1 MTPNTTDYQWYK
13 EKSSPYQ
20 KIFNYIK
27 YLDLNQGYRQMQNL
41 RYMRLYG
48 NMEFTGLTMQNFFR
62 AEPSYNVQ
70 NRVTL
75 NIVGSM
81 IDTATSKITQNKPRP
96 YFLTDGGDWSL
107 QKKGKKL
114 TKFIDGAFYGS
125 KFYENAAIGF
135 KDAAIFGTGCVKIFQ
150 QNGEIKTERIFID
163 EIMVDDVETIYG
175 TPRQMHQR
183 KWIHKDTL
191 GGVFPGHKGAIDAA
205 MNDLVDGGVNDYMTR
220 NGEMLLV
227 IESWKLP
234 SGKDKDDGRHTISI
248 SNETLLDEKW
258 TKEYFP
264 FVFFRWNRKPIGFF
278 GQGIAEQLTGLQ
290 LEINKIMRTIQVS
303 MHLVSVPKIF
313 VEASSK
319 IVAAHLNNKI
329 GGIIKYAGTPP
340 TEGKLGSIPAELFQ
354 HLDRL
359 YQRAF
364 EVVGI
369 SQLAAQ
375 SVKPAG
381 LNSGKALRTY
391 DDLES
396 ERFQTVEKDYQS
408 QFINAAHIM
417 IDLVKEIAEE
427 NGGVFSLKVPGK
439 KFLDT
444 IDWQDV
450 HLEND
455 QYMMQIFPTNALSK
469 DPAARLQE
477 VQELLQAGFI
487 GKEDGVKLLDYPDLE
502 GFYNMA
508 NAGIEDIERQIEL
521 MVDKGEYQ
529 SPEPYQNL
537 ATGIVRM
544 QQAYLRNRIDGAP
557 EEVLDLL
564 RRWVEDAKELI
575 DRANVEMQAQQQQAT
590 MQATANQQAQAAQ
603 AANSAQPGMGRPERA
618 PTSDMLPAV
627 ASGSAGTA
635 GM

>member
-1 MTPNTTDYQWYK
+1 MTPNTTDFQWYK
-13 EKSSPYQ
+13 EKGAPYQ

-81 IDTATSKITQNKPRP
+81 VDTATSKITQNKPRP

-135 KDAAIFGTGCVKIFQ
+135 KDAGIFGTGCVKIFQ
-150 QNGEIKTERIFID
+150 QNGEIKSERIFID

-258 TKEYFP
+258 TKDYFP

-340 TEGKLGSIPAELFQ
+340 TEGKLGTIPVELFS

-417 IDLVKEIAEE
+417 IDLIKEIADE
-427 NGGVFSLKVPGK
+427 NGGKFNIKVPGK

-444 IDWQDV
+444 IDWTDV

-455 QYMMQIFPTNALSK
+455 QYMMQIFPTNALSR
-469 DPAARLQE
+469 DPSARLQE

-487 GKEDGVKLLDYPDLE
+487 AKEDGVKLLDYPDLE

-521 MVDKGEYQ
+521 MVDKQEYQ

-537 ATGIVRM
+537 ASGITRM
-544 QQAYLRNRIDGAP
+544 QQAYLRNRTDGAP

-564 RRWVEDAKELI
+564 RRWMEDAKELI
-575 DRANVEMQAQQQQAT
+575 DRANVEMQSQQQQAV
-590 MQATANQQAQAAQ
+590 MAATAAQQQQAAQ
-603 AANSAQPGMGRPERA
+603 AANQPGMGRPEHA
-618 PTSDMLPAV
+618 PVSDMLPAN
-627 ASGSAGTA
+627 ASGASGTA
-635 GM
+635 TA

>member
-1 MTPNTTDYQWYK
+1 MSQNTTDYQWYK
-13 EKSSPYQ
+13 EKSKVYE
-20 KIFNYIK
+20 KLFNYVK
-27 YLDLNQGYRQMQNL
+27 FLDLNQNYRQLANL

-48 NMEFTGLTMQNFFR
+48 NLEFTGLTMQNFFR
-62 AEPSYNVQ
+62 TEPSYNIQ

-107 QKKGKKL
+107 QRKGKKL
-114 TKFIDGAFYGS
+114 TKFIDGAFYGA
-125 KFYENAAIGF
+125 KFYENAAIAF
-135 KDAAIFGTGCVKIFQ
+135 KDSAIFGTGCVKIFQ
-150 QNGEIKTERIFID
+150 QNGELKSERIFID

-175 TPRQMHQR
+175 EPRQMHQR
-183 KWIHKDTL
+183 KWIHKDVL
-191 GGVFPGHKGAIDAA
+191 AGIFPGKKGAIDAA
-205 MNDLVDGGVNDYMTR
+205 MNDLVDGGVNEYMTR

-227 IESWKLP
+227 VESWKLP
-234 SGKDKDDGRHTISI
+234 SHKEATDGRHTICI

-258 TKEYFP
+258 EKSYFP

-340 TEGKLGSIPAELFQ
+340 TEGKLGSIPPELFA

-396 ERFQTVEKDYQS
+396 ERFQTVEKDYQA

-417 IDLVKEIAEE
+417 IDLIKEVAEE
-427 NGGVFSLKVPGK
+427 NNGVFNVKVPGK

-444 IDWQDV
+444 IDWKEV
-450 HLEND
+450 HLEAD
-455 QYMMQIFPTNALSK
+455 QYMMQIFPTNALSR

-508 NAGIEDIERQIEL
+508 NAGVDDIERQIEL
-521 MVDKGEYQ
+521 MVDKLEYQ

-537 ATGIVRM
+537 AVGITRM
-544 QQAYLRNRIDGAP
+544 QQAYLKNRQEGAP

-564 RRWVEDAKELI
+564 RRWMEDAKELVNQ
-575 DRANVEMQAQQQQAT
+575 ASVEAQNQQQQAT
-590 MQATANQQAQAAQ
+590 MAAQAAQ
-603 AANSAQPGMGRPERA
+603 QQQAANAANSANPGMGRPERA
-618 PTSDMLPAV
+618 PVSDLLPAAAV
-627 ASGSAGTA
+627 GSAGTA
-635 GM
+635 GV